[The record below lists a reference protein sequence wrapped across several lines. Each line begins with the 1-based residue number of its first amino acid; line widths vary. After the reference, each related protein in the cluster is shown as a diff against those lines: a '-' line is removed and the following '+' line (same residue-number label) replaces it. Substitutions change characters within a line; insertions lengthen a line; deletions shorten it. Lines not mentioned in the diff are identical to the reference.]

1 MENLMETRTENCPPT
16 WSGMMPVYFE
26 WIERGN
32 DQQRDIARAEL
43 TRLAAAADQRI
54 AEANK

>member
-1 MENLMETRTENCPPT
+1 METRTENCPPT
-16 WSGMMPVYFE
+16 WSGLMPMYFE

-32 DQQRDIARAEL
+32 DQQRAIARAEL